1 MIEKQIAIIG
11 AGGFSREIQA
21 HMGKKVICFVDDQ
34 YWKEDDGWILK
45 LSDFDPKKYKVL
57 IAVGNPKQRA
67 SIAESLPTETEY
79 FTFIHRSAQ
88 ILDGNNKI
96 GEGSV
101 ICANVIITT
110 NVTLGKHT
118 HLNLSSTVG
127 HDTVIGDFF
136 TTAPGAKISG
146 NCNIGNRVY
155 FGTNAS
161 VREKISICDDATIGL
176 NAGVVKDIKESGTY
190 VGLPARK
197 LSIT

>member
-1 MIEKQIAIIG
+1 MSKDIAIIG

-21 HMGKKVICFVDDQ
+21 HMGRKTICFVDDQ
-34 YWKEDDGWILK
+34 YWKENDGWILK
-45 LSDFDPKKYKVL
+45 ISDFDPKKYKVL
-57 IAVGNPKQRA
+57 IAIGNPKQRA
-67 SIAESLPTETEY
+67 SIVDKLPMETEY
-79 FTFIHRSAQ
+79 FTFIHSSAQ

-96 GEGSV
+96 GEGSI

-110 NVTLGKHT
+110 NVTLGRHT

-146 NCNIGNRVY
+146 NCKIGDRVY

-161 VREKISICDDATIGL
+161 VREKISICDDVTVGL
-176 NAGVVKDIKESGTY
+176 NAGVVKDIIAPGTY
-190 VGLPARK
+190 VGIPAK
-197 LSIT
+197 GLI